1 MNHAIKA
8 LVLAL
13 FCTLPGLATAADED
27 PDKAAAHTRHAL
39 MELMGWNMKT
49 VVAMSTGKQEF
60 SAEAAVIQG
69 ERLAQLGAM
78 IGDAFA
84 RDTSAADVKTAAL
97 PAVWEN
103 PADFATKTQALID
116 SATAY
121 AEAAAGGAGPARKA
135 FIQVGG
141 SCKGCHEDYK
151 AE

>member
-8 LVLAL
+8 LLLGLCCALPVLVS
-13 FCTLPGLATAADED
+13 AADED
-27 PDKAAAHTRHAL
+27 PDQAAAHTRHAL

-60 SAEAAVIQG
+60 SVEAAVIQG

-97 PAVWEN
+97 PAVWQDSE
-103 PADFATKTQALID
+103 DFAAKAQALID
-116 SATAY
+116 NATAY
-121 AEAAAGGAGPARKA
+121 SEAAAGGAGPARKA
-135 FIQVGG
+135 FIQLGG
-141 SCKGCHEDYK
+141 SCKGCHENYK